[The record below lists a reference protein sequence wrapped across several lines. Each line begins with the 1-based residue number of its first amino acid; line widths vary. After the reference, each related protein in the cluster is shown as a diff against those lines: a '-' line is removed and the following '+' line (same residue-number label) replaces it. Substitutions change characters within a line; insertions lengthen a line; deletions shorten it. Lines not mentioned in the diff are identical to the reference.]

1 MVEMITEMVRRKDGL
16 YDLTIRTKD
25 GKTLL
30 DVKSIRHKRA
40 LGLIDETEKKV
51 DEG

>member
-1 MVEMITEMVRRKDGL
+1 MVEMITEMVRRQDGL
-16 YDLTIRTKD
+16 YDLAIKTKD
-25 GKTLL
+25 GKVLL

-40 LGLIDETEKKV
+40 LGLIEETEQKV